1 MDPEMISNC
10 KQKFFTVIL
19 VNMLNYR
26 HDGIL
31 QTKIKIPKIYVG
43 PGTSVKMR
51 KLRQTIQ
58 CFHQPYLVRCSICIL
73 DRPKQ
78 IFATPKEK
86 AMMYLTPTVH
96 VLLQMIQSN
105 SIIIFGRIQSRTTR
119 FENYK
124 VY

>member
-1 MDPEMISNC
+1 MISNC
-10 KQKFFTVIL
+10 KQKFFTVIF

-31 QTKIKIPKIYVG
+31 QTKKKIPRIYVG
-43 PGTSVKMR
+43 RGTSVKMR

-58 CFHQPYLVRCSICIL
+58 SFHQPYLVRCSICIL

-96 VLLQMIQSN
+96 VLLQMMQN
-105 SIIIFGRIQSRTTR
+105 NLNIIFGRIQSRITR
-119 FENYK
+119 FENNEF
-124 VY
+124 